1 MKKFFLSIL
10 SISLILFCGFKRVE
24 KPFAV
29 VSSGNITK
37 ENLER
42 YERYFNVGQRINYAL
57 IAPDGVKYSGIRM
70 QVSKQSDKT
79 TNWGFSIV
87 ESKSIFIPK
96 GQNTYYIDYIVPRE
110 GGNYAIQ
117 FFYANKKNYP
127 FARREFVVQ

>member
-1 MKKFFLSIL
+1 MKKIF
-10 SISLILFCGFKRVE
+10 ISLIAISLVLFCGFKRAE

-29 VSSGNITK
+29 ISSGKITK
-37 ENLER
+37 ENLQR

-70 QVSKQSDKT
+70 QVSKQDNKT
-79 TNWGFSIV
+79 TNWGLSIV

-110 GGNYAIQ
+110 AGNYAIQ

>member
-1 MKKFFLSIL
+1 MKKILLSIL
-10 SISLILFCGFKRVE
+10 SISLILFCGFKRAE

-29 VSSGNITK
+29 VSSGKITQ
-37 ENLER
+37 ENLQR
-42 YERYFNVGQRINYAL
+42 YERFFNVGQRINYAL

-70 QVSKQSDKT
+70 QLSKQDSKT
-79 TNWGFSIV
+79 TNWGLSIV

-96 GQNTYYIDYIVPRE
+96 GKNNYYIDYIVPRE
-110 GGNYAIQ
+110 SGNYALQ